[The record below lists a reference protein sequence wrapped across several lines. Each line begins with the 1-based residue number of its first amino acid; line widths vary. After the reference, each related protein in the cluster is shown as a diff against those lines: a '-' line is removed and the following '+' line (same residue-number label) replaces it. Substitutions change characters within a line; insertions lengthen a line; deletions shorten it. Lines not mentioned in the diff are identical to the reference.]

1 VRVIHFLI
9 LGLALAVGGCQLG
22 PSKKQLQ
29 ALQSLRIEAT
39 TRTEARKL
47 FGKPWGSADGE
58 WRVDVYQLGRHQLD
72 AEGFNPGHLAN
83 NGDVIDLTMLY
94 LVFNTSDVL
103 EKTNIHR
110 WTAVGKVKSF
120 LLNRVGNEFNTA
132 DQERIIPGQT
142 KLQDLE
148 TWYGP
153 PVLLGPNEHGGRT
166 AAWFCTLHAYGG
178 MIHMF
183 EHQNL
188 WVRLN
193 DDGTVGTFSLRGK
206 LKPPKEKKT
215 SESPAAGSP

>member
-9 LGLALAVGGCQLG
+9 LGLALAAGGCKLG
-22 PSKKQLQ
+22 PSKKQHQ
-29 ALQSLRIEAT
+29 ALHSLRIEAT

-47 FGKPWGSADGE
+47 FGKPWGSAEGE
-58 WRVDVYQLGRHQLD
+58 WRVDMYQLGRHQLD
-72 AEGFNPGHLAN
+72 REGFSPGHLVN
-83 NGDVIDLTMLY
+83 HGDIIDLTMLY

-103 EKTNIHR
+103 QKTNVHR
-110 WTAVGKVKSF
+110 WAAKGKVKSF

-132 DQERIIPGQT
+132 DQKRIIPGRT

-148 TWYGP
+148 AWFGP
-153 PVLLGPNEHGGRT
+153 PVLLGPDERGGTT

-178 MIHMF
+178 MVDMF

-193 DDGTVGTFSLRGK
+193 DDQTVETFSLRGK
-206 LKPPKEKKT
+206 LKAPKEKKT
-215 SESPAAGSP
+215 NSEPAEVSR